1 MKTVLKIVSNPRYFA
16 PLFVFASIN
25 ILMGTWILYIPYVKD
40 KLNLNDAEIGIAL
53 FSFAIGALISIPF
66 APKIINRFGTGKI
79 TGIGILLFTV
89 FYIFPILSTSYY
101 QLCLALFIVGIF
113 SSITNI
119 AMNSLV
125 AEIER
130 EDQVNFMSTAH
141 GFFSLGGVI
150 GAGLGGI
157 LLTFIEQPYIH
168 FLIIIL
174 LVSSVNLFCIR
185 QYYAIKTYIKKEKE
199 QFSFSKF
206 KPLLLLALIGI
217 IISGNEGAIEHWSSL
232 FLKDR
237 VHANDNAIGLGFLF
251 FSFFMMLGRF
261 FGDRISA
268 NIGSFKVLLYGF
280 LIAIVGHLLVLTA
293 QFIITIVGFSFL
305 GIGFSVIFPELIR
318 LASRSKTYT
327 PPVAISFVSGIGFLG
342 FVSAPV
348 FMGYISKISNLSYS
362 FGVLTISCIVAILFV
377 FRLRKVF

>member
-1 MKTVLKIVSNPRYFA
+1 MKAVLKIVSNPRYFA

-25 ILMGTWILYIPYVKD
+25 ILMGTWILYIPYVKN
-40 KLNLNDAEIGIAL
+40 KLILNDAEIGLAL

-89 FYIFPILSTSYY
+89 FYIFPILSTTYY
-101 QLCLALFIVGIF
+101 QLCFALFIVGVF

-157 LLTFIEQPYIH
+157 FLTFIEEPFIH
-168 FLIIIL
+168 FLIIIIF
-174 LVSSVNLFCIR
+174 VSLVNLLFVR
-185 QYYAIKTYIKKEKE
+185 HYYSIKSFIKKEKE

-206 KPLLLLALIGI
+206 KPLLLLAFIGI

-237 VHANDNAIGLGFLF
+237 VHANDNTIGLGFLF

-268 NIGSFKVLLYGF
+268 SIGSFKVLLYGF
-280 LIAIVGHLLVLTA
+280 LIAFVGHLFVLTA
-293 QFIITIVGFSFL
+293 QFIISIIGFSLL

-318 LASRSKTYT
+318 LASKSKTYT
-327 PPVAISFVSGIGFLG
+327 APVAISFVSGIGFLG
-342 FVSAPV
+342 FLSAPV

-362 FGVLTISCIVAILFV
+362 FGVLTASCCIAILLV